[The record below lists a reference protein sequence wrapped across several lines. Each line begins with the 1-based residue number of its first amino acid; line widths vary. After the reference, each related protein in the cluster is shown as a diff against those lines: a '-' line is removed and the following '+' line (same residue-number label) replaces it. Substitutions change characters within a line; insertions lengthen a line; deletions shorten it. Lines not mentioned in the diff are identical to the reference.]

1 MSCDWSVAV
10 MLSPDWSPHTSLA
23 SLSRLRVLHLHHN
36 LLTTLPAGLVTITSL
51 QVQYSTVQYSTVQYS
66 IVQYSTVQ
74 YSTVQ

>member
-1 MSCDWSVAV
+1 
-10 MLSPDWSPHTSLA
+10 MLSPDWSPDTSLA

-66 IVQYSTVQ
+66 TVQYSTVQ
-74 YSTVQ
+74 YLAAGPLPA